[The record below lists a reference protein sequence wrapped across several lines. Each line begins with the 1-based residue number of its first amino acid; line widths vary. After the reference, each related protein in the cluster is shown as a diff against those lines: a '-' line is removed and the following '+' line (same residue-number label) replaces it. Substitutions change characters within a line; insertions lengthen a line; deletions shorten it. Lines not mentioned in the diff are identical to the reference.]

1 VVRIETPDPPRD
13 GWRGWMRAGLGDYHH
28 SYAAGSFGIGNEAV
42 GGWLRVIREK
52 QDGFS
57 EPDDLGD
64 AVLASAS
71 GRQADL
77 ASTDVYGKLRYEPI
91 DGLLLRT
98 RLGWRL
104 EDEEGLAQVANQLAI
119 GSEEGE
125 GTFDEERWL
134 GGQDFVWEAG
144 EATRLLGSVNWYQDG
159 LESEVGRTFELDEQE
174 LSGRVALEH
183 LLQTGPVSHNL
194 TFGFDAFAP
203 RLDLREDAPNFDV
216 DVPIEIPEPE
226 RVDEDQRL
234 GGVFAI
240 AETELTSWLA
250 FEGGLR
256 IQFHGDYSPEPLPQ
270 VALLVTPWRPDEH
283 RFLRLRASWGRGYR
297 TPSLRDLY
305 QPPVPQLGGVYFLA
319 GNPDLS
325 PEHVTS
331 TRFGL
336 EMVPIDRVAL
346 SLSVFH
352 NDITDHIRS
361 TLMGSVPIG
370 SVVVPPPAL
379 TPELERLCELTGYT
393 LPECNPEPT
402 VVPINSPLFR
412 KANLDSVV
420 TQGIEGRV
428 RVRPHRLAEFE
439 VAYTYMDTDVV
450 DSNLDIEAL
459 PNEPHHVVDVNGAFQ
474 IPRLGTVLVAQ
485 ARWRG
490 SALTETSGTGLASFT
505 TFSESDPSLVI
516 DLGVRQ
522 PLTRGFE
529 LFADVFNVTDERVVD
544 SYVIRGTSFLVGI
557 TGRFD

>member
-1 VVRIETPDPPRD
+1 
-13 GWRGWMRAGLGDYHH
+13 
-28 SYAAGSFGIGNEAV
+28 
-42 GGWLRVIREK
+42 
-52 QDGFS
+52 
-57 EPDDLGD
+57 
-64 AVLASAS
+64 
-71 GRQADL
+71 
-77 ASTDVYGKLRYEPI
+77 
-91 DGLLLRT
+91 
-98 RLGWRL
+98 
-104 EDEEGLAQVANQLAI
+104 
-119 GSEEGE
+119 
-125 GTFDEERWL
+125 
-134 GGQDFVWEAG
+134 
-144 EATRLLGSVNWYQDG
+144 
-159 LESEVGRTFELDEQE
+159 
-174 LSGRVALEH
+174 
-183 LLQTGPVSHNL
+183 
-194 TFGFDAFAP
+194 
-203 RLDLREDAPNFDV
+203 
-216 DVPIEIPEPE
+216 
-226 RVDEDQRL
+226 
-234 GGVFAI
+234 
-240 AETELTSWLA
+240 
-250 FEGGLR
+250 
-256 IQFHGDYSPEPLPQ
+256 
-270 VALLVTPWRPDEH
+270 
-283 RFLRLRASWGRGYR
+283 
-297 TPSLRDLY
+297 
-305 QPPVPQLGGVYFLA
+305 
-319 GNPDLS
+319 
-325 PEHVTS
+325 
-331 TRFGL
+331 
-336 EMVPIDRVAL
+336 VAL

-370 SVVVPPPAL
+370 SVVVPPPPL

-474 IPRLGTVLVAQ
+474 IPKLGTMLVAQ